1 MLERKLAALR
11 AHRNNIRR
19 YRRLLG
25 TNLTDIERAFISKR
39 IEEEEQA
46 LQSLSENDAHLL
58 PATRIAPPQ
67 QCTGKAR
74 HKAFA
79 DQDGLTFEV
88 PASRTGGRR
97 QTSR

>member
-1 MLERKLAALR
+1 MTTVQETKMLERKLAALR

-58 PATRIAPPQ
+58 PATRIAPL
-67 QCTGKAR
+67 
-74 HKAFA
+74 H
-79 DQDGLTFEV
+79 V
-88 PASRTGGRR
+88 GGAGYV
-97 QTSR
+97 